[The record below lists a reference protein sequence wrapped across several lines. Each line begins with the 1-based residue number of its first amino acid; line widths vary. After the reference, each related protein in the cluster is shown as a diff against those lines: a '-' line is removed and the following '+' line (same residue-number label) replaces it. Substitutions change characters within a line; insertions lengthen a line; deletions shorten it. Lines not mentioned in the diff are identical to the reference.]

1 MRAVIVGCLAAVL
14 AASASAQV
22 QIDITRELDRRTPI
36 AVPDFVTA
44 PGNEALGAEL
54 AEVIRYD
61 LEFTGLFQLLD
72 RSQFPPSFTGFTSDA
87 STIDFAAWRATG
99 AEFLVYAYV
108 TVQGAEISAECRLF
122 DLIGSQQVVG
132 KRFVADNQWQRSLA
146 HRFSD
151 EIVLFLTG
159 EPGIATSQIA
169 FSGGQTGS
177 KEIYVVDYDGAG
189 LRKVTDHASGSG
201 KPISTLPEFSPDGKR
216 IAYLSYKDRYPFL
229 YILDLP
235 TGASSPL
242 SKNVGLNTSPA
253 WHPSGSQLAIVLSQD
268 ANNEI
273 YVVSQDGSSKR
284 RITNDRSVDASPVFS
299 PDGGQIAFVSDRQGS
314 AQVFVMGAD
323 GSGAHRVS
331 FHGGKG
337 YEPDWSPNGRLIAFV
352 GESSGEGHEVYVMNA
367 DGTNPRRLTSSSGS
381 NESPSF
387 SADSR
392 HIVFASTRGGRSELW
407 TVNVETGEERRVPG
421 VNLSSQAPSW
431 GPRR

>member
-1 MRAVIVGCLAAVL
+1 MRAVTIGCLAALVT
-14 AASASAQV
+14 AAAAAQV
-22 QIDITRELDRRTPI
+22 QIDITRQIDRRTPI

-44 PGNEALGAEL
+44 PGHEALGAEL

-72 RSQFPPSFTGFTSDA
+72 RSQFPSSFTGFTSDA
-87 STIDFAAWRATG
+87 SAIDFDGWRATN
-99 AEFLVYAYV
+99 AEFLVYVYI
-108 TVQGAEISAECRLF
+108 TVQGAEIAAECRLF
-122 DLIGSQQVVG
+122 DVVGAQQVVG
-132 KRFVADNQWQRSLA
+132 KRFTADTQWQRSLA

-151 EIVLFLTG
+151 EIMLFLTG
-159 EPGIATSQIA
+159 EPGVATSQIA

-177 KEIYVVDYDGAG
+177 KEIYVVDYDGAS

-201 KPISTLPEFSPDGKR
+201 KPISTLPAFSPEGKR

-235 TGASSPL
+235 SGASTPL

-253 WHPSGSQLAIVLSQD
+253 WRPNGSQLAVVLSQD

-273 YVVSQDGSSKR
+273 YLMSQDGSSKQR
-284 RITNDRSVDASPVFS
+284 LTNDRSVDASPTFS

-314 AQVFVMGAD
+314 AQIFVMGAD
-323 GSGAHRVS
+323 GSGARRVS
-331 FHGGKG
+331 FHGGKA
-337 YEPDWSPNGRLIAFV
+337 YEPDWSPNGRLLTFV
-352 GESSGEGHEVYVMNA
+352 GEASGEGFEIYVMNA
-367 DGTNPRRLTSSSGS
+367 DGTNPRRLTNSSGS

-392 HIVFASTRGGRSELW
+392 HIVFASTRSGRSELW

-421 VNLSSQAPSW
+421 ITLSAQAPSW